1 MKISK
6 KNDNLYLFDLF
17 KPLADTSA
25 TFTWSEKGLRMA
37 PRAVGVEFD
46 FFEFFGEKMA
56 EPTSGLTPYFVV
68 KESKN
73 VGRAQL
79 RWEIF
84 VPGWSVENRDSEK
97 NRKLFFCIFGS
108 LREYCVVIGQ
118 NKSLVQKVGRKK
130 LSKNSSLISSAYL
143 YRTGALWHH
152 SYWLS
157 LRQSSGKANVF

>member
-73 VGRAQL
+73 VGRAQQ

-84 VPGWSVENRDSEK
+84 VPGWSVEKSGF
-97 NRKLFFCIFGS
+97 RKKRKTLFFCIFGS

-118 NKSLVQKVGRKK
+118 NKSLVQNVGRKK
-130 LSKNSSLISSAYL
+130 LCRKFFVNLFS
-143 YRTGALWHH
+143 
-152 SYWLS
+152 LS
-157 LRQSSGKANVF
+157 LPDKSTVTPLLLTKP